1 MGVHTF
7 VRWEFLRPACRG
19 KPMITALL
27 QLAGGGRAACMRA
40 LPPWT
45 ETQAPAAAKSCRFHT
60 HGHGR
65 TYYATKQTLARL
77 LFTQRS
83 FGGSNGALFDPVD
96 RDRARRPPRTG
107 VAHYARFLL

>member
-1 MGVHTF
+1 MRLNRKHQVTGDGRTY
-7 VRWEFLRPACRG
+7 VRSLGISPAG

-83 FGGSNGALFDPVD
+83 FV
-96 RDRARRPPRTG
+96 
-107 VAHYARFLL
+107 